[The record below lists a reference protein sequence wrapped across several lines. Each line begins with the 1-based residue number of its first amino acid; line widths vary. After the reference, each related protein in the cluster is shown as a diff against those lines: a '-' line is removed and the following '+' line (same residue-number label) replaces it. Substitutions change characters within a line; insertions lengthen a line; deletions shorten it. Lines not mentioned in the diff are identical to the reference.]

1 MSAEAKWRDSSKKQT
16 EITNR
21 PKSSQHKKIIIYLK
35 ARARLESNEK
45 RFRQMEA
52 RFPNHVLFFQRTNR
66 FHRIRKKQ
74 ERVKRCWHI
83 CSETKSRFCAKVT
96 LGVDFT
102 GSGCGTAV
110 ENTPWQKKLS
120 RSWVRILPDI
130 GLYSLLSFSC
140 MYSYCK
146 VKKYQAVLLGR
157 KNLNEHRLD
166 FEHWEFLGLRPVEQ
180 FSSLGMVDK
189 QERASFNWKIA
200 HRSKESD
207 TS

>member
-45 RFRQMEA
+45 RFRQMEP

-83 CSETKSRFCAKVT
+83 CSETKLRCWAKIT
-96 LGVDFT
+96 LGVDFKCCRCST
-102 GSGCGTAV
+102 VVG
-110 ENTPWQKKLS
+110 NTPWEKKLV
-120 RSWVRILPDI
+120 RSWVRILLDI
-130 GLYSLLSFSC
+130 ELLSLSIFP
-140 MYSYCK
+140 
-146 VKKYQAVLLGR
+146 
-157 KNLNEHRLD
+157 
-166 FEHWEFLGLRPVEQ
+166 FL
-180 FSSLGMVDK
+180 SL
-189 QERASFNWKIA
+189 FKIN
-200 HRSKESD
+200 
-207 TS
+207 

>member
-66 FHRIRKKQ
+66 FHRIRKKTRTSQ
-74 ERVKRCWHI
+74 TLLTHLL
-83 CSETKSRFCAKVT
+83 ETKRRCRAKIT

-102 GSGCGTAV
+102 GSGCSTVVG
-110 ENTPWQKKLS
+110 NTPREKKLV
-120 RSWVRILPDI
+120 RFWVRILLDI
-130 GLYSLLSFSC
+130 GLLSLSIFPFLSLFKINKRS
-140 MYSYCK
+140 
-146 VKKYQAVLLGR
+146 VL
-157 KNLNEHRLD
+157 NLV
-166 FEHWEFLGLRPVEQ
+166 P
-180 FSSLGMVDK
+180 
-189 QERASFNWKIA
+189 
-200 HRSKESD
+200 
-207 TS
+207 